1 MSKVLKKIR
10 VVTNQYTN
18 AQGQQKNRYM
28 TIGSIIDTKNGP
40 MLKLDANP
48 FVKGGWDGWAYI
60 NDPDPVDAQKPTQKF
75 VGRTA
80 SDDFTDDL
88 PSF

>member
-10 VVTNQYTN
+10 VVTSQYTN
-18 AQGQQKNRYM
+18 AQGQNKNRYM

-60 NDPDPVDAQKPTQKF
+60 NDPDPVDGQQPAKPVKRS
-75 VGRTA
+75 VDA
-80 SDDFTDDL
+80 DDFNDDI
-88 PSF
+88 PGF

>member
-10 VVTNQYTN
+10 VVTSQYTN
-18 AQGQQKNRYM
+18 AQGQNKNRYM

-60 NDPDPVDAQKPTQKF
+60 NDPEPMEGNKAPQQFK
-75 VGRTA
+75 GRNN
-80 SDDFTDDL
+80 SDDFADDV
-88 PSF
+88 PAF